1 MPAKATKMVAEP
13 LEWRI
18 GEVAKLTGVTTR
30 TLRYW
35 EELGLLQP
43 SSYRASGERLYSPTD
58 VARVSR
64 IRNLQELLG
73 FSLAEVRTVLN
84 AGDVDVLDR
93 VRSEPKERTLP
104 PPVTANFSTKVSRPT
119 TSSWNGLRKPCRA
132 FRRFEMSGWRLGHVY
147 AIRPKS
153 WTCPKR
159 CLANTLQPEKSIAGE
174 SVLLLARRN

>member
-1 MPAKATKMVAEP
+1 VGETNVTAKETKPQSEP
-13 LEWRI
+13 VEWRI
-18 GEVAKLTGVTTR
+18 GEVAKLTGVTPR

-58 VARVSR
+58 VARVNR

-93 VRSEPKERTLP
+93 VRSELKAENLSRTRHGELLDEGIAANDQLLERLEETLARIQAFRDERVAAGTRLRDARRELDVP
-104 PPVTANFSTKVSRPT
+104 ET
-119 TSSWNGLRKPCRA
+119 TSR
-132 FRRFEMSGWRLGHVY
+132 
-147 AIRPKS
+147 
-153 WTCPKR
+153 
-159 CLANTLQPEKSIAGE
+159 
-174 SVLLLARRN
+174 

>member
-1 MPAKATKMVAEP
+1 MSAKAIKMAAEQV
-13 LEWRI
+13 EWRI

-58 VARVSR
+58 VARVTR

-73 FSLAEVRTVLN
+73 FSLAEVRAVLN

-93 VRSEPKERTLP
+93 VRSELNAENLSPARHRELLDEGIAANDQLLERLEETL
-104 PPVTANFSTKVSRPT
+104 SRIQ
-119 TSSWNGLRKPCRA
+119 SFRDERVAAGARLRD
-132 FRRFEMSGWRLGHVY
+132 
-147 AIRPKS
+147 
-153 WTCPKR
+153 
-159 CLANTLQPEKSIAGE
+159 
-174 SVLLLARRN
+174 ARRELAPIETV

>member
-1 MPAKATKMVAEP
+1 MPAKATKTLVGRV
-13 LEWRI
+13 EWRI

-58 VARVSR
+58 VARVTR

-93 VRSEPKERTLP
+93 VRSELSAENLSLSRHRELLDEGIAANDQLLERLEETL
-104 PPVTANFSTKVSRPT
+104 SRIE
-119 TSSWNGLRKPCRA
+119 A
-132 FRRFEMSGWRLGHVY
+132 FRDERVASGMRL
-147 AIRPKS
+147 R
-153 WTCPKR
+153 
-159 CLANTLQPEKSIAGE
+159 E
-174 SVLLLARRN
+174 ARRELDTTESSS